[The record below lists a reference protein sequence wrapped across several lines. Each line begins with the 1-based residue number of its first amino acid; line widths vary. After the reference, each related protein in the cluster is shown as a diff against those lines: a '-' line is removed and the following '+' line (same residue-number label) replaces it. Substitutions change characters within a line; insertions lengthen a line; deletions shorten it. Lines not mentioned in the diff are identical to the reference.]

1 LAFLWPYYGGVLY
14 AADTANTILGLGW
27 HKVYEDLA
35 EGKQTLAKLA
45 RLDFEVAC
53 FGHGGAIVGRAA
65 QKFRPKWAV

>member
-27 HKVYEDLA
+27 HKVFVDLA
-35 EGKQTLAKLA
+35 EGKLTLAKLA

-53 FGHGGAIVGRAA
+53 FGHGGAIVGESSS
-65 QKFRPKWAV
+65 KI